1 MWYDYRAVNLIVIQ
15 SKNDHVIKDTD
26 LSEGGVQQP
35 H

>member
-1 MWYDYRAVNLIVIQ
+1 MHHLIVIQ

-26 LSEGGVQQP
+26 LSEGSVQQP